1 MGKKL
6 APEPA
11 GVKRNKQK
19 KEKKKV
25 EMVLPSQELSLE
37 HKKTVC
43 THVCHFPCSA
53 CTLSAVPAKP
63 RFTSPTRLPQLP
75 LRIQG
80 AQALG
85 WLLGVP
91 TTDSSCQET
100 PLGQQ
105 SPPLAPVALGLP
117 PQSSSTA
124 CVTPRSLAPLKPVP
138 SLPLPQPPQGV
149 PEEKGG
155 REAKKGSGGCKKIGR
170 G

>member
-53 CTLSAVPAKP
+53 CTLSAVPAEP
-63 RFTSPTRLPQLP
+63 RSTSPTRLPQLP

-100 PLGQQ
+100 PPGTTITPTGSCCLRA
-105 SPPLAPVALGLP
+105 APTIIFHSLCNPEISGTPEASAL
-117 PQSSSTA
+117 TA
-124 CVTPRSLAPLKPVP
+124 TPSAP
-138 SLPLPQPPQGV
+138 
-149 PEEKGG
+149 
-155 REAKKGSGGCKKIGR
+155 SGGA
-170 G
+170 